1 MILGIS
7 FDPVKKNKAFARK
20 YDFPF
25 LLLSDPDRRIGFEYH
40 AASDPEQ
47 DEADRITYL
56 IDAEGTILRAYEK
69 VDVKSHP
76 DQILADLSTAGTE
89 PEPAEVDQS
98 T

>member
-25 LLLSDPDRRIGFEYH
+25 QLVSDPDRRIGFDYH
-40 AASDPEQ
+40 AAADPEQ
-47 DEADRITYL
+47 AEADRITYL
-56 IDAEGTILRAYEK
+56 IDPEGNIARAYET

-76 DQILADLSTAGTE
+76 DQILADL
-89 PEPAEVDQS
+89 EPAEAE
-98 T
+98 